1 MDVMNHTILIIDND
15 NFRKHNL
22 KTSLQTYG
30 HKVKT
35 VQNRNQVVA
44 YLKGNIAHVLIS
56 DFDTVRINN
65 TNLIKDA
72 LTIDPSLAII
82 FISNHLV
89 IKDAVSVIKS
99 GAFDCFDD
107 NFTME
112 ELQSSI
118 IKAIEKK
125 LLIEENNSSIYISKE
140 NNYQDGIVYE
150 SEKMKVIVS
159 MIDRVAKSNATVLLL
174 GESGVGKEVIAKMIH
189 NKSNRKDKRF
199 VVINCAAIPENLIE
213 SELFGHEK
221 GSFTGA
227 SYKKIGKF
235 EQAEGG
241 TVFLDEMAELSL
253 DMQVKF
259 LRVLQERQLER
270 LGSSSS
276 INVDVRIIAATNKD
290 LANELKNGNFR
301 EDLYYRVNVVKIN
314 IPPLR
319 ERKEDIGA
327 MAMVFLKE
335 FSKEYEKKLSLIDIE
350 AMHILLNYQWKGNVR
365 ELKNV
370 IERSVVIAYKDE
382 EVLSKNHLPI
392 EIFEDN
398 NFFQDIAKTEITLRE
413 YEKLIIIYTL
423 NKTNGNKTKTA
434 EILDIKR
441 QTLYNKIKEYNIV
454 L

>member
-1 MDVMNHTILIIDND
+1 
-15 NFRKHNL
+15 
-22 KTSLQTYG
+22 
-30 HKVKT
+30 
-35 VQNRNQVVA
+35 
-44 YLKGNIAHVLIS
+44 
-56 DFDTVRINN
+56 
-65 TNLIKDA
+65 LIKDA
-72 LTIDPSLAII
+72 LVIDPSLAII
-82 FISNHLV
+82 FISNHLD
-89 IKDAVSVIKS
+89 IKDAVALIKS
-99 GAFDCFDD
+99 GAFDCFDS

-112 ELQSSI
+112 GLQSSI
-118 IKAIEKK
+118 VKAIEKK
-125 LLIEENNSSIYISKE
+125 ALIVEGNCSTYEFQE
-140 NNYQDGIVYE
+140 TNYFNGIVYE

-159 MIDRVAKSNATVLLL
+159 MIDRIAKSNATVLLL

-189 NKSNRKDKRF
+189 NKSNRKDNRF

-241 TVFLDEMAELSL
+241 TIFLDELAELSL

-270 LGSSSS
+270 LGSSNS

-290 LANELKNGNFR
+290 LAKELENGNFR

-327 MAMVFLKE
+327 MAMVFLHE
-335 FSKEYEKKLSLIDIE
+335 FSTEYEKKLSLIDIE
-350 AMHILLNYQWKGNVR
+350 AMHILMNYQWKGNVR

-370 IERSVVIAYKDE
+370 IERSVVISNKDE
-382 EVLSKNHLPI
+382 DVLTKNHLPI
-392 EIFEDN
+392 EIYEDN
-398 NFFQDIAKTEITLRE
+398 NFFQGIVKTEITLRE
-413 YEKLIIIYTL
+413 YEKLIIFYTL
-423 NKTNGNKTKTA
+423 NKVNGNKTKAA
-434 EILDIKR
+434 EILDINR

>member
-1 MDVMNHTILIIDND
+1 MSVKNHTILIIDND

-30 HKVKT
+30 YKVKI
-35 VQNRNQVVA
+35 VQNRNQAVD
-44 YLKGNIAHVLIS
+44 YLKGNITHVLLS
-56 DFDTVRINN
+56 DFDTEKSNN
-65 TNLIKDA
+65 TTLIKDA

-82 FISNHLV
+82 FISDHLV
-89 IKDAVSVIKS
+89 VKDAVSVIRS
-99 GAFDCFDD
+99 GAFDCFDG

-118 IKAIEKK
+118 VKAIEKK
-125 LLIEENNSSIYISKE
+125 QLIEENNSSIYTSKE

-350 AMHILLNYQWKGNVR
+350 TMHILLNYQWKGNVR

-392 EIFEDN
+392 EIFNDN
-398 NFFQDIAKTEITLRE
+398 NFFQDIAKTEITLKE

-423 NKTNGNKTKTA
+423 NKVNGNKTKA
-434 EILDIKR
+434 ADILDIKR

>member
-1 MDVMNHTILIIDND
+1 MNVMNHTILIIDND
-15 NFRKHNL
+15 NFRTHNL
-22 KTSLQTYG
+22 KISLQTHGYI
-30 HKVKT
+30 VKT
-35 VQNRNQVVA
+35 VQNENQA
-44 YLKGNIAHVLIS
+44 ICYLKNKIVHVLIS
-56 DFDTVRINN
+56 DYDKEKITS
-65 TNLIKDA
+65 TKLIKDT
-72 LTIDPSLAII
+72 LMIDPSLAIV
-82 FISNHLV
+82 FISDYLDV
-89 IKDAVSVIKS
+89 KDAIYLIKS
-99 GAFDCFDD
+99 GAFDCF
-107 NFTME
+107 NNTFTME
-112 ELQSSI
+112 ELLSSI
-118 IKAIEKK
+118 VKAIEKK
-125 LLIEENNSSIYISKE
+125 DSINETNHY
-140 NNYQDGIVYE
+140 DGIVYE
-150 SEKMKVIVS
+150 SEKMKIIVS
-159 MIDRVAKSNATVLLL
+159 MIERVAKSNATVLLL

-253 DMQVKF
+253 EMQVKF

-270 LGSSSS
+270 LGSLNS

-290 LANELKNGNFR
+290 LAKELKNGNFR

-319 ERKEDIGA
+319 ERKEDICP
-327 MAMVFLKE
+327 MAMVFLHD
-335 FSKEYEKKLSLIDIE
+335 FSKEYEKKLKLIDVE

-382 EVLSKNHLPI
+382 EVLTKKHLPI
-392 EIFEDN
+392 EISEND
-398 NFFQDIAKTEITLRE
+398 NFFQGIEKTDITLKE
-413 YEKLIIIYTL
+413 YEKHIIIYSL
-423 NKTNGNKTKTA
+423 NKVNGNKTKAA

-441 QTLYNKIKEYNIV
+441 QTLYNKIKEYNII

>member
-1 MDVMNHTILIIDND
+1 MNVTNHTILIIDND
-15 NFRKHNL
+15 NFKKHNL

-30 HKVKT
+30 YKVKI
-35 VQNRNQVVA
+35 VQNRNQA
-44 YLKGNIAHVLIS
+44 IDYLKGNNTLVLLS
-56 DFDTVRINN
+56 DFDTEKNNN

-72 LTIDPSLAII
+72 LTIDPSLSII
-82 FISNHLV
+82 YISNHLV
-89 IKDAVSVIKS
+89 VKDAVSVIKS

-107 NFTME
+107 NFTIE
-112 ELQSSI
+112 ELMSSI
-118 IKAIEKK
+118 VKAIEKK
-125 LLIEENNSSIYISKE
+125 LLIEENNSSIYTSKE
-140 NNYQDGIVYE
+140 NNYHDGIVYE

-199 VVINCAAIPENLIE
+199 VVINCAAIPYNLIE

-335 FSKEYEKKLSLIDIE
+335 FSREYEKKLNLIDIE

-392 EIFEDN
+392 EICNDN
-398 NFFQDIAKTEITLRE
+398 NFFQDIVKTEITLKE

-423 NKTNGNKTKTA
+423 NKVNGNKTKAA

-441 QTLYNKIKEYNIV
+441 QTLYNKIKEYNII
-454 L
+454 